1 MNEDFVAFVQFA
13 LSVCSK
19 NGISI
24 YVFYLLVNNLINYA
38 F

>member
-1 MNEDFVAFVQFA
+1 MNEDFVAFVEFA

-19 NGISI
+19 NDISI
-24 YVFYLLVNNLINYA
+24 FYLLVNDLINYA